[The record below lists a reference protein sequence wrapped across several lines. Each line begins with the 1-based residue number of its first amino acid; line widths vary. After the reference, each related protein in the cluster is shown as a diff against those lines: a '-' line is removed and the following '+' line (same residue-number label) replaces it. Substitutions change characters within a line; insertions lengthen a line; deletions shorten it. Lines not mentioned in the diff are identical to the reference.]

1 MPKIPTFTTQARPTA
16 EVGSTTATVSV
27 PLTQTIGTALT
38 PVTDAVA
45 KHRVQEK
52 NFENKTEALKLEN
65 EALLEFTDTLE
76 RASRLDNKDQA
87 FEIVKTESE
96 RIKNTFSNK
105 ASNKYVQTLFN
116 NNFYGE
122 VQKGIF
128 KVNNRV
134 STNILESL
142 DNEVNVKKNRLLTDA
157 YLSDNEMAFQLVGS
171 ELESL
176 YESNFK
182 GRIDLD
188 DYNKLIQNIP
198 AELQVFQATQQ
209 ISKNP
214 RQAYLNLKD
223 SNQFTDMDLKTRT
236 SLINE
241 AKGYIVPELREQW
254 KNFTAAAAYGVEED
268 FDMEFA
274 KEILPSKEVNSMLK
288 NYDTILTTV
297 DNVKMINSMPSSELS
312 DFVTNTIDES
322 KKTKTFTDWFAEE
335 KLLKEAVAKRQKA
348 MSEDP
353 AGFLI
358 ASNDNIKDLAQ
369 DFDQETNLE
378 LKSKKKTTLVNAIVE
393 TQIEMGQPPYDIK
406 VMSGVEA
413 NQFITEYMNL
423 DGQGRVALLQKLDLE
438 FGQYNGN
445 AMLQLANAGLPVSAQ
460 LSSFFANPSLTEKF
474 LSFDSEEKQKSLKDW
489 GDRNNIK
496 FEDVRKNITNELKD
510 FEDIAVL
517 GSRFNSS
524 VASDKMQDIVD
535 VLSYYAMN
543 EMFAGRVSQGKAE
556 SSAASLINDSFV
568 LEDTFF
574 VPKIYNGVDISSTI
588 EEETG
593 IVDKA
598 NIIKDFYLE
607 TFNPVAFGS
616 ANELGSE
623 EDIILND
630 AMKDQM
636 KNFGEWRNT
645 ADGTGL
651 IFGIVFNDGS
661 FGPIKNSNGD
671 YLQFNFD
678 DTSLLIPGT
687 ETEYDPEIR
696 TKTQLLQPRRAYPYV
711 PESVQKKQENEGTI
725 IRSGSRTQRNQ

>member
-1 MPKIPTFTTQARPTA
+1 MPKIPTFQAEGTITQEAGVTRT
-16 EVGSTTATVSV
+16 GISV
-27 PLTQTIGTALT
+27 PLTQTIGAALAPLT
-38 PVTDAVA
+38 KTVAEHAV
-45 KHRVQEK
+45 KEK
-52 NFENKTEALKLEN
+52 NFENRTEALKLEN
-65 EALLEFTDTLE
+65 ESLLELTDVFD
-76 RASRLDNKDQA
+76 RASRLDNKEQA
-87 FEIVKTESE
+87 FELVKTESE
-96 RIKNTFSNK
+96 RIKNIYSNR
-105 ASNKYVQTLFN
+105 ASNNFVKTAFN

-134 STNILESL
+134 STNIIQSLEI
-142 DNEVNVKKNRLLTDA
+142 EVGKKKNKILTDA
-157 YLSDNEMAFQLVGS
+157 FIDKNPLAAATVANDLAL
-171 ELESL
+171 L
-176 YESNFK
+176 YEKNYK
-182 GRIDLD
+182 GRIDEDQYKTLIQGIPSELEIHEVTQRLRDDPRQTYLD
-188 DYNKLIQNIP
+188 LWDKTKYTNISYENREKLIAQ
-198 AELQVFQATQQ
+198 
-209 ISKNP
+209 
-214 RQAYLNLKD
+214 
-223 SNQFTDMDLKTRT
+223 
-236 SLINE
+236 
-241 AKGYIVPELREQW
+241 AKGLLIPELREQW
-254 KNFTAAAAYGVEED
+254 KNFTTAAAYGVEED

-297 DNVKMINSMPSSELS
+297 DNVKMINSIPSSELS

-322 KKTKTFTDWFAEE
+322 KKSKTFTEWFAEE

-353 AGFLI
+353 VGFLI
-358 ASNDNIKDLAQ
+358 VSNDNIKDLAQ
-369 DFDQETNLE
+369 DFNEETNLE
-378 LKSKKKTTLVNAIVE
+378 LKSKKKTTLVNSIVE
-393 TQIEMGQPPYDIK
+393 TQIKMGQPSYNIK
-406 VMSGVEA
+406 VMSGIEA
-413 NQFITEYMNL
+413 NEFVAEYMRL
-423 DGQGRVALLQKLDLE
+423 DGQGRVAKLKKLDLE
-438 FGQYNGN
+438 FGEYNGN
-445 AMLQLANAGLPVSAQ
+445 AMLQLANAGLPETAQ
-460 LSSFFANPSLTEKF
+460 LSSFFANDRLTEKF
-474 LSFDSEEKQKSLKDW
+474 LSFDTKQKQDDLKDW
-489 GDRNNIK
+489 GKRNDIK
-496 FEDVRKNITNELKD
+496 FEDVRRNISDNLKN

-517 GSRFNSS
+517 GSRFDSS
-524 VASDKMQDIVD
+524 IASDKMKNIVD

-543 EMFAGRVSQGKAE
+543 EMFAGNISQGAAEKA
-556 SSAASLINDSFV
+556 AANLINDNFV

-574 VPKIYNGVDISSTI
+574 VPKIYNGVDISATI

-687 ETEYDPEIR
+687 EIEYDPEIR

-711 PESVQKKQENEGTI
+711 PESVQKKQENEGI
-725 IRSGSRTQRNQ
+725 IVRSGSRTQRN

>member
-1 MPKIPTFTTQARPTA
+1 MPKIPTFQTEARPTA

-27 PLTQTIGTALT
+27 PLTQTIGTALK
-38 PVTDAVA
+38 PVTDAVT
-45 KHRVQEK
+45 KHRIQEK

-96 RIKNTFSNK
+96 RIKNNFSNK

-134 STNILESL
+134 STNILQSL

-182 GRIDLD
+182 GRIDVD

-241 AKGYIVPELREQW
+241 ARGYIVPELREQW

-312 DFVTNTIDES
+312 DFVTSTIDES
-322 KKTKTFTDWFAEE
+322 KKSKTFTEWIAEE
-335 KLLKEAVAKRQKA
+335 KLLKEAVSKRQKA

-358 ASNDNIKDLAQ
+358 ASNDNIKNLAE

-413 NQFITEYMNL
+413 NQFVNQYMGL

-438 FGQYNGN
+438 FGEYNGN

-460 LSSFFANPSLTEKF
+460 LSSFFANPSLTEKC
-474 LSFDSEEKQKSLKDW
+474 LSFD
-489 GDRNNIK
+489 
-496 FEDVRKNITNELKD
+496 
-510 FEDIAVL
+510 
-517 GSRFNSS
+517 
-524 VASDKMQDIVD
+524 
-535 VLSYYAMN
+535 
-543 EMFAGRVSQGKAE
+543 
-556 SSAASLINDSFV
+556 
-568 LEDTFF
+568 
-574 VPKIYNGVDISSTI
+574 
-588 EEETG
+588 
-593 IVDKA
+593 
-598 NIIKDFYLE
+598 
-607 TFNPVAFGS
+607 
-616 ANELGSE
+616 
-623 EDIILND
+623 
-630 AMKDQM
+630 
-636 KNFGEWRNT
+636 
-645 ADGTGL
+645 
-651 IFGIVFNDGS
+651 
-661 FGPIKNSNGD
+661 
-671 YLQFNFD
+671 
-678 DTSLLIPGT
+678 
-687 ETEYDPEIR
+687 
-696 TKTQLLQPRRAYPYV
+696 
-711 PESVQKKQENEGTI
+711 
-725 IRSGSRTQRNQ
+725 